1 MGKDMQNG
9 KKVERF
15 VRMRWYK
22 PGMFPD
28 GRLEP
33 NLRDS
38 LSPIIPRRSSK
49 KLELSEIQCR
59 IVTQKNNVAVKEN
72 YLDA

>member
-49 KLELSEIQCR
+49 KLELGEIQ
-59 IVTQKNNVAVKEN
+59 
-72 YLDA
+72 